1 LLYRLVEMAG
11 REANVRKRGY
21 SKDML
26 RSTLKGRLLV
36 ATPLLGD
43 ANFERAVILLLE
55 HTEDGAVGVVLNRPS
70 GAHFVDPL
78 PDWYGFAAYPP
89 VVFVGGPVGQGS
101 AIGLARARHPEPGG
115 PDTEGWNKVV
125 GTVGTVDLTRD
136 PDDVPV
142 GIEEVRVFS
151 GYAGWGEGQLED
163 EIDSGAWFVVDAEQ
177 DDALSTNPEG
187 LWRSVLRR
195 QTGRLALYANFPHDP
210 SLN

>member
-1 LLYRLVEMAG
+1 MI
-11 REANVRKRGY
+11 
-21 SKDML
+21 
-26 RSTLKGRLLV
+26 RSSLKGQLLV

-70 GAHFVDPL
+70 ANHFVDPL

-101 AIGLARARHPEPGG
+101 AIGLARARHPEPIDGI
-115 PDTEGWNKVV
+115 EGWNQVV
-125 GTVGTVDLTRD
+125 GSVGTVDLTLD

-151 GYAGWGEGQLED
+151 GYAGWGGGQLED
-163 EIDSGAWFVVDAEQ
+163 EVESGAWFVIDAEQ
-177 DDALSTNPEG
+177 DDALSTNPDG
-187 LWRSVLRR
+187 LWRWVLRR
-195 QTGRLALYANFPHDP
+195 QTGKLAVFANFPHDP
-210 SLN
+210 TLN

>member
-1 LLYRLVEMAG
+1 
-11 REANVRKRGY
+11 
-21 SKDML
+21 ML

-43 ANFERAVILLLE
+43 PNFERTVILLLE

-89 VVFVGGPVGQGS
+89 VVFVGGPVGEGS
-101 AIGLARARHPEPGG
+101 AIGLARARHPQPGAG
-115 PDTEGWNKVV
+115 EGWNRVV
-125 GTVGTVDLTRD
+125 GTVGTVDLTLD
-136 PDDVPV
+136 PDDLTV

-151 GYAGWGEGQLED
+151 GYAGWGAGQVE
-163 EIDSGAWFVVDAEQ
+163 EEVEAGAWFVVDAEQ
-177 DDALSTNPEG
+177 DDALSTNPDG

-195 QTGRLALYANFPHDP
+195 QTGRLAMFANFPADP